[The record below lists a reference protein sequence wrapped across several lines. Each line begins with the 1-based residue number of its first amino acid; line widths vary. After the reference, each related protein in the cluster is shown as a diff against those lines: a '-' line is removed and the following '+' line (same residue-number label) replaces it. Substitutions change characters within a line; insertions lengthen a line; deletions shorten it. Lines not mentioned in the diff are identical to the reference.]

1 MTLGTLACDDYAF
14 EVRAVNANGAGPRAS
29 IAFTSVDEGP
39 PNEPVELVAVGGFR
53 RVALSW
59 EPPRATFTRIDYY
72 QVRYRSGEQPYTSW
86 AKIPNSNDRTTSHTL
101 TGLADETTYDI
112 QVGAVNSEGA
122 GASAQRRARTPALP
136 VDAPRG
142 FTATAGIRKVDL
154 AWTAAASTVA
164 VEAYQYRLSTDA
176 GDTWSDWTDIAGSGA
191 KTTRHTV
198 SRLANGTAY
207 TVELRIRAGTA
218 RAAAASQ
225 SATTPDVPS
234 APVLSAMPG
243 QRSIRLT
250 WTTPHDGGWAITKYQ
265 YRRTRA
271 SPGFTAWFNIR
282 GSGPNTTSYTHT
294 DGSRMRG
301 GDTPSRCAR

>member
-1 MTLGTLACDDYAF
+1 M
-14 EVRAVNANGAGPRAS
+14 
-29 IAFTSVDEGP
+29 
-39 PNEPVELVAVGGFR
+39 
-53 RVALSW
+53 
-59 EPPRATFTRIDYY
+59 
-72 QVRYRSGEQPYTSW
+72 
-86 AKIPNSNDRTTSHTL
+86 
-101 TGLADETTYDI
+101 
-112 QVGAVNSEGA
+112 NSEGA

-218 RAAAASQ
+218 RSAAASQ
-225 SATTPDVPS
+225 SATTEDVPS

-243 QRSIRLT
+243 QRSITLT

-294 DGSRMRG
+294 DGLSDEGRRYTFEVRAVSAVG
-301 GDTPSRCAR
+301 NGRAGSVAGTTAVSANPTIRTWRAIGVEGRDATVDFSKCNSTRPRARR